1 MINVMDKK
9 WLFIMLILY
18 LLISCLPAYKS
29 SVIVEG
35 FVDHK
40 IVTGVKGDTSY
51 TILLNWPTDGS
62 WIIVKDKEYEKFFM
76 GEKNAFVSKSTE
88 NEIRKKYPDI
98 KYIVSIKLDSKDL
111 VNGIDKGEAIT
122 YFVSR
127 DEFNKMKIGDKVK
140 FEVLRSRKYMIK
152 RLIQIEKNAGCADG
166 SNSDNK
172 EQKLVEISIQHPYV
186 KKYIEIHP
194 NAIYSIR
201 RVYLTFDGTVYEVD
215 EDWEVKDF
223 ENVTGIDGKPVDGKN
238 HYCWVVHWSIPP
250 PEVGIEHIVDVYID
264 RDSHNIVFVEEAW

>member
-1 MINVMDKK
+1 
-9 WLFIMLILY
+9 
-18 LLISCLPAYKS
+18 
-29 SVIVEG
+29 
-35 FVDHK
+35 
-40 IVTGVKGDTSY
+40 VTGVKGDTSY

-166 SNSDNK
+166 SNSDK
-172 EQKLVEISIQHPYV
+172 IFL
-186 KKYIEIHP
+186 
-194 NAIYSIR
+194 
-201 RVYLTFDGTVYEVD
+201 
-215 EDWEVKDF
+215 
-223 ENVTGIDGKPVDGKN
+223 
-238 HYCWVVHWSIPP
+238 
-250 PEVGIEHIVDVYID
+250 
-264 RDSHNIVFVEEAW
+264 